1 MGKHM
6 REAKIAGDVAVM
18 DLSQPTIGVRTRAR
32 TLALLRRQSSAPPP
46 SNPDSSYLQLR
57 SRRLPLLLVNPEKS
71 PRRNRKY
78 GPRERCFPQD
88 PGSSNSDAHSSSR
101 PVRVSSGSV
110 GSDGYD
116 LGMEASSNGS
126 EPIQP
131 RDDCL
136 ARREANEAIHSVT
149 GESIV
154 NLPSRWEMDEFFV
167 RSEQQQ
173 EALFIDKYN
182 YDIVNDLPLPGRY
195 DWVKV
200 SQ

>member
-6 REAKIAGDVAVM
+6 REAKIAGDVAVIE
-18 DLSQPTIGVRTRAR
+18 LPQPTIGVRTRAR
-32 TLALLRRQSSAPPP
+32 ILALLRRQSSAPP
-46 SNPDSSYLQLR
+46 
-57 SRRLPLLLVNPEKS
+57 
-71 PRRNRKY
+71 
-78 GPRERCFPQD
+78 
-88 PGSSNSDAHSSSR
+88 SR
-101 PVRVSSGSV
+101 PVRVSSGCSV

-131 RDDCL
+131 RDHCL
-136 ARREANEAIHSVT
+136 ARREANEATHSVT
-149 GESIV
+149 GDSIV
-154 NLPSRWEMDEFFV
+154 NLPSRGEMDEFFV

-173 EALFIDKYN
+173 QALFIDKYN